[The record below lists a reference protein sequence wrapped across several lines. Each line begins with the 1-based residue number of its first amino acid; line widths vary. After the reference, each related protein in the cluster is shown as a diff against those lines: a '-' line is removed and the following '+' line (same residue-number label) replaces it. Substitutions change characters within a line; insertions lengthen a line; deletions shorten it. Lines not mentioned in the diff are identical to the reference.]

1 MINHCCLF
9 FSAPFLWFKLLKII
23 YLLQEWIKC
32 TSIFTGICSPCC
44 PYIYLFQWWKSCSS
58 PLGETQIF
66 VRQWQNDITSKGM
79 HWIHWIFCCFFPPSQ
94 EAVHELSIQKCLTL
108 QRETV
113 SDTQAREDH
122 LLMQC
127 GVQMLLLFL
136 KLFEWATPIAVYKKQ
151 GFSHGVFS

>member
-9 FSAPFLWFKLLKII
+9 FSAHFFLCFKLLKII
-23 YLLQEWIKC
+23 YLLQERIKFA
-32 TSIFTGICSPCC
+32 SIFTSICSPCC
-44 PYIYLFQWWKSCSS
+44 PSIYLFQWWKSCSG

-66 VRQWQNDITSKGM
+66 VKQWQNDITSNSLNSLN
-79 HWIHWIFCCFFPPSQ
+79 ILLFSSPSQ
-94 EAVHELSIQKCLTL
+94 EAVDELSVQKCLTL

-122 LLMQC
+122 LLMQG

-136 KLFEWATPIAVYKKQ
+136 KLYEWATPIAVYKKQ